1 MKKIPKTN
9 QINLWYPDAER
20 ALYVRLDIERVKGI
34 LIREA
39 APQFPHCSFDFSL
52 RDGEAVRA
60 ALEYF
65 GDKFENESSKPR
77 LRNTEES

>member
-1 MKKIPKTN
+1 MKKIPKSN
-9 QINLWYPDAER
+9 QVNLWYPDAER

-39 APQFPHCSFDFSL
+39 APQFPHCDFNFSL

-65 GDKFENESSKPR
+65 GDTFESASYKPR